1 MLTKALDLDLSEP
14 CFNIIDKIIFRLGI
28 VSIRIWIDRRI
39 DRSKST
45 HLLERHLHFAQQAR
59 IDGFDIIEDRRAG
72 LPDAA
77 EEIAPELTDQ
87 QGVVVRL
94 AVTIRINIAG
104 QRRGAPER
112 SNAQEIGN
120 DLNAKQ
126 RNGQRRR
133 DRVGGKT
140 SRQRRAKRTKS
151 KLDFWRQANADKGE
165 QRLHRRQHQRRRA
178 GAVEVGKPED

>member
-1 MLTKALDLDLSEP
+1 MCVGTFKHSSHGEPVGALDDDVFPSEVLPVIIIGGCGLLTKALDLDLSEP

-39 DRSKST
+39 DRSKSP

-59 IDGFDIIEDRRAG
+59 IDGLDIIEDRRAG
-72 LPDAA
+72 LPDTA
-77 EEIAPELTDQ
+77 EEIAPELTDEK
-87 QGVVVRL
+87 GIIIRL

-112 SNAQEIGN
+112 SHAQEIGN

-126 RNGQRRR
+126 RNG
-133 DRVGGKT
+133 
-140 SRQRRAKRTKS
+140 
-151 KLDFWRQANADKGE
+151 
-165 QRLHRRQHQRRRA
+165 
-178 GAVEVGKPED
+178 